1 MHPGSFFQRSI
12 LILRKSDSFR
22 CGHSPKTI
30 RLATKKHGE
39 VVNGNSVDCD
49 VSIVG
54 AGPYGLSAAAHL
66 HTLGVDTRV
75 FGEPMQFWNTG
86 MPPGMLLRSPRPAST
101 ISDPGDKF
109 TLEAWEE
116 ATGTKPVKRVPGKSF
131 VSYGRWFQKQM
142 GADHDPRH
150 VTNLRREGSLFKLTL
165 DDGSVVTSN
174 RVVVAA
180 GIGPFSKIPQV
191 FSDLCPCRASHCYD
205 GKKFAEMG
213 KRVAVIGAGQSA
225 LECGALLHEAGVDV
239 EIIAR
244 IPVLRW
250 IGMHPRLH
258 NLGFISKTLY
268 SKHDIGPI
276 GISRLVAYPS
286 LLYHFPM
293 ASLDKL
299 RTRAVRSAGAPWLVD
314 RLKEVKIST
323 GRSVA
328 SAKEIASEVELKLDD
343 GTTRRV
349 DHVLCGTGYRVD
361 LARYEFLDP
370 TLRDE
375 IRQLDGYPDVTAGF
389 CTSVPGLHFTGAPA
403 ARKFGPLFYFVTGTE
418 WASTELANWF
428 RRHRN

>member
-1 MHPGSFFQRSI
+1 LQCSI
-12 LILRKSDSFR
+12 LTTVKKSDSFR
-22 CGHSPKTI
+22 LRPLPQNPI
-30 RLATKKHGE
+30 VRPTKYGE

-49 VSIVG
+49 VAIVG

-66 HTLGVDTRV
+66 HALGVDTRV
-75 FGEPMQFWNTG
+75 FGQPMQFWATG
-86 MPPGMLLRSPRPAST
+86 MPPGMLLRSPRVAST

-109 TLEAWEE
+109 TLEAYEQ
-116 ATGTKPVKRVPGKSF
+116 ATGTKPVKRVPGTTF

-142 GADHDPRH
+142 GANHDSRH
-150 VTNLRREGSLFKLTL
+150 VTNLRREGSIFKLTL
-165 DDGSVVTSN
+165 EDGTVVTSN

-180 GIGPFSKIPQV
+180 GIGPFYRNPKV
-191 FSDLCPCRASHCYD
+191 FSELCPCRASHCYE

-213 KRVAVIGAGQSA
+213 KRIAVIGAGQSA

-244 IPVLRW
+244 IPTLRW

-276 GISRLVAYPS
+276 GISRLVAYPN

-293 ASLDKL
+293 ASRDKI
-299 RTRAVRSAGAPWLVD
+299 RTRAVRSAGAPWLIP
-314 RLKEVKIST
+314 RLDNVKITT
-323 GRSVA
+323 GRSVV
-328 SAKEIASEVELKLDD
+328 SAKEVGTEVELKLDD
-343 GTTRRV
+343 GSERRV
-349 DHVLCGTGYRVD
+349 DHVLMGTGYRVD
-361 LARYEFLDP
+361 LASYKFLDP
-370 TLRDE
+370 ALRDE